1 MTAEIVE
8 FPKKMGDVLIQL
20 IEVANDL
27 EAAEPQACIALQR
40 DIIGTLLRENQK
52 SARLVVGLSRA
63 LQQVK
68 QTEGHE
74 P

>member
-27 EAAEPQACIALQR
+27 EAGEPQACIALQR
-40 DIIGTLLRENQK
+40 PPNQD
-52 SARLVVGLSRA
+52 
-63 LQQVK
+63 
-68 QTEGHE
+68 
-74 P
+74 